1 MDRCSRNSPSCHT
14 TTSTVY
20 LLKGLC
26 SAVVDG
32 VTRNI
37 VCLFREPDAGNLP
50 VRFDER
56 EQETEPGQTGLRRA
70 KRKPNPTATGR
81 LTPLRL
87 FSTLLAIAL
96 IDRAES
102 EKPAINSPSKLGILE
117 GVFGPFECAK
127 ARWGKGFGSLTS
139 KLTRQR
145 SDWPRPT
152 RPEVIARKSTSLRRA
167 PGFRGIAGFAQDP
180 VQKSD

>member
-1 MDRCSRNSPSCHT
+1 MKALELAAPQ
-14 TTSTVY
+14 
-20 LLKGLC
+20 KGC
-26 SAVVDG
+26 W
-32 VTRNI
+32 
-37 VCLFREPDAGNLP
+37 
-50 VRFDER
+50 
-56 EQETEPGQTGLRRA
+56 
-70 KRKPNPTATGR
+70 RKT
-81 LTPLRL
+81 
-87 FSTLLAIAL
+87 AIAL

-102 EKPAINSPSKLGILE
+102 EKLAINSPSKLGILE

-145 SDWPRPT
+145 SDRPRPT